1 MAEVYSNS
9 YLTIAATASTS
20 PHTGLFG
27 KRWTSTPLAPDESP
41 GLRISVPIN
50 TATVLIP
57 NDGQVTIR
65 PHLHLAHKRF
75 WDVDN
80 SAAHL
85 HDAPLLSRAWAFQE
99 RLLAPYTLH
108 FHAEELVWECRS
120 GVQCECG
127 TLVNSDNSSANPF
140 AKINAGYL
148 KTRFSL
154 ATEAIEKVDVGLG
167 RVEVGEVWLSLV
179 SEFCQLRL
187 TYERD
192 RLPALSG
199 LASKLGGQVLGKYF
213 AGVWGH
219 DLVRGLLFESVSPPT
234 DLRVAL
240 HAPNVDTHPFTPS
253 RPSWSWASHTCLA
266 NQKITYDSVL
276 RFGFHQ
282 NPNISVEK
290 MNFTPGSGNPMSW
303 VSSTDVVVRGLVAD
317 LNVRTSQTGVLELSY
332 CPPGDELKAVGIL
345 EIATRFT
352 FVLDLGKLAK
362 DNEKLSCLFTGTSDA
377 ARGSCFWYV
386 LVLRCV
392 DEEENTFERVGL
404 AKVSNWDLV
413 KVASKRRLTLV

>member
-1 MAEVYSNS
+1 MIRSWLGKCRIEHPLCHQSNRLWSPTRLLDLGTGDMSDMKLCNRPSNSEPYIALSYCWGPPSGVIQTTKATIAHRKVSISYANLPVLFRDAIELTRALGIRFLWIDSLCIIQDDIEDWERESSVMAEVYSNS

-27 KRWTSTPLAPDESP
+27 KRWTSTPLAPGESP
-41 GLRISVPIN
+41 GLRIS
-50 TATVLIP
+50 
-57 NDGQVTIR
+57 
-65 PHLHLAHKRF
+65 RF

-154 ATEAIEKVDVGLG
+154 ATEAIEKV
-167 RVEVGEVWLSLV
+167 WLSLV

-213 AGVWGH
+213 AGVW
-219 DLVRGLLFESVSPPT
+219 
-234 DLRVAL
+234 
-240 HAPNVDTHPFTPS
+240 
-253 RPSWSWASHTCLA
+253 
-266 NQKITYDSVL
+266 
-276 RFGFHQ
+276 
-282 NPNISVEK
+282 
-290 MNFTPGSGNPMSW
+290 
-303 VSSTDVVVRGLVAD
+303 
-317 LNVRTSQTGVLELSY
+317 
-332 CPPGDELKAVGIL
+332 
-345 EIATRFT
+345 
-352 FVLDLGKLAK
+352 
-362 DNEKLSCLFTGTSDA
+362 
-377 ARGSCFWYV
+377 
-386 LVLRCV
+386 
-392 DEEENTFERVGL
+392 
-404 AKVSNWDLV
+404 
-413 KVASKRRLTLV
+413 